1 MGKKYM
7 SFETSF
13 ISLKNN
19 LKALLDFMDVRYEI
33 RGNGGF
39 YHFEIFMDEIEK
51 IQVESWLD
59 ANTIQE
65 A

>member
-1 MGKKYM
+1 MSKKYM

-19 LKALLDFMDVRYEI
+19 LKFLLDFMDVRYEI
-33 RGNGGF
+33 SGNGGF

-65 A
+65 V

>member
-1 MGKKYM
+1 M
-7 SFETSF
+7 SFETAF
-13 ISLKNN
+13 TSLKND
-19 LKALLDFMDVRYEI
+19 LKSLLEFMGVSYEI
-33 RGNGGF
+33 CGAGDC

-65 A
+65 E